1 GPTNACARASAPN
14 PGRGRGRG
22 NGGGRRSSCGL
33 AVRRSPL
40 KDETAI
46 AIAALDEAGVRL
58 DPQIDPRMAERRRHF
73 ARAVAGDLDGFHP
86 NDFRR
91 RDLRYHVRQVATAP
105 PPFKSLRFAGGAR
118 KMLTSC
124 PDVPAPANCAREA
137 GALATAVTPP
147 LTLGSVPS

>member
-40 KDETAI
+40 KDETTV

-58 DPQIDPRMAERRRHF
+58 DPQIDPRMAERWRHF

-105 PPFKSLRFAGGAR
+105 PPFNGAELIVLCEDGELAGVIAVR
-118 KMLTSC
+118 LVRR
-124 PDVPAPANCAREA
+124 DVHRAADADEE
-137 GALATAVTPP
+137 GMV
-147 LTLGSVPS
+147 